1 MKKIIVLL
9 FTIAIA
15 YCTKSQ
21 TLITYGNNSI
31 SKEDFLK
38 AYNKNKTTEGN
49 KEQQLREYVTL
60 YTNFKLKV
68 KAAIEMGLDTSAQ
81 LKEDVLNFRRQIEE
95 NYLKDE
101 ASFNAL
107 YNEAFQR
114 IQEDRHVLHFS
125 IMVDSNT
132 SPKDSVQAIKNI
144 NAAFQNLSTGNINY
158 DSIAAVCHVK
168 FSDFGFVTAFSLPY
182 QYENIVYGL
191 SVGET
196 SKPYRSKKAWHL
208 FKVVDQRK
216 SIGKWKIAQILFSF
230 PPNADNKTKQSI
242 QKKAD
247 SVYRLLKQ
255 GAEFS
260 SLARDYSD
268 DKLTYLN
275 KGEVPEFS
283 TGKFQYSFEKEV
295 FKLTTDG
302 EVSMPFQT
310 DFGIHIVKRI
320 SVTPT
325 STNKT
330 DDALQFEL
338 KQQLSQDERINI
350 SKEKFA
356 RDVKIQTGFR
366 VVATI
371 KESDLFS
378 CADSVKQHP
387 AEDYDYSKLPIS
399 NKTIIAFKKEKVTGK
414 EWLEFVRDYT
424 SNSET
429 NKEET
434 SAVLWEKYKS
444 AAALNYYRKHLTET
458 NADFRYQIQE
468 FKEGNML
475 FEIMEKKVWSQAAID
490 SVGLRKYFDDHR
502 QQYKWL
508 SSADVLLMTCS
519 SEKLAQETIQN
530 LKSGINW
537 RTLIETKQSE
547 LQADSGR
554 FELAQLNSI
563 DNPTPGQFSLITKN
577 EDGTVS
583 FMRYNTIYSAGELR
597 DFENSRGAVINEYQT
612 IVENKWLNELRKKY
626 PVKINESVFQSI
638 IK

>member
-1 MKKIIVLL
+1 MKKITFLL
-9 FTIAIA
+9 FTIVITFCAN
-15 YCTKSQ
+15 SQ
-21 TLITYGNNSI
+21 TLISYGNNSI
-31 SKEDFLK
+31 SKEEFLK
-38 AYNKNKTTEGN
+38 AYDKNKTTEGN

-68 KAAIEMGLDTSAQ
+68 KAAIESGLDTSAQ
-81 LKEDVLNFRRQIEE
+81 LKEDINNFRRQIEE

-125 IMVDSNT
+125 IIVDS
-132 SPKDSVQAIKNI
+132 KDTLQSIKNI
-144 NAAFQNLSTGNINY
+144 QAAFQKLSTGNINY
-158 DSIAAVCHVK
+158 DSIATACHVK
-168 FSDFGFVTAFSLPY
+168 FSDIGFITAFSLPY

-191 SVGET
+191 RVGET
-196 SKPYRSKKAWHL
+196 SKPYRSKKLWHL
-208 FKVVDQRK
+208 FKVIDQRK

-230 PPNADNKTKQSI
+230 PPNADNQIKKSI

-247 SVYRLLKQ
+247 SVYQLLKQ

-260 SLARDYSD
+260 SLARECSD

-275 KGEVPEFS
+275 KGEIPEFS
-283 TGKFQYSFEKEV
+283 TGRFQYSFEKQV
-295 FKLTTDG
+295 FKLSSDG
-302 EVSMPFQT
+302 EVSSPFIT

-320 SVTPT
+320 AVTPT

-338 KQQLSQDERINI
+338 KQKISQDERINI

-356 RDVKIQTGFR
+356 RDIKVKTGFR
-366 VVATI
+366 ILSTVN
-371 KESDLFS
+371 EPDLFS
-378 CADSVKQHP
+378 SADSIKQHA
-387 AEDYDYSKLPIS
+387 AEYDFSVLPIS
-399 NKTIIAFKKEKVTGK
+399 SKTIIQFKKGKLTGSD
-414 EWLEFVRDYT
+414 WLGFVRDYT
-424 SNSET
+424 STSELYK
-429 NKEET
+429 NET
-434 SAVLWEKYKS
+434 SVVLWEKYKS
-444 AAALNYYRKHLTET
+444 AAALDYYRKHLAET
-458 NADFRYQIQE
+458 NADFKYQIQE

-475 FEIMEKKVWSQAAID
+475 FEIMEKKVWSQAAVD
-490 SVGLRKYFDDHR
+490 SVGLRQYFNTHR

-530 LKSGINW
+530 LKAGINW
-537 RTLIETKQSE
+537 RSLIETKQNE

-563 DNPTPGQFSLITKN
+563 DNPTPGQFSSITKN

-583 FMRYNTIYSAGELR
+583 FIRYDTIYSAGELR
-597 DFENSRGAVINEYQT
+597 DFENSRGAVINDYQT
-612 IVENKWLNELRKKY
+612 VIENKWLNELRKKY